1 MRQEGDIVLWW
12 LAKLAAAEPFPPVA
26 FGGGAIW
33 GADFGVDVPA
43 MRYDYD
49 MEYAGYAYIQS
60 LVSKITGINV
70 RWVNAGLGGA
80 AIYFILPS
88 LSGGF
93 LLSAS
98 NYAISPMIRLMAYHK
113 LYVGQITIE
122 WNNRYFPTA
131 PAFTLYKVTVNFFA
145 SEVVETITFTIAPRQ
160 VQPNISYKRFDVP
173 LEILPNQLLIFS
185 LNQQWSGNQPFNDIV
200 STIRLQDCVL
210 DRI

>member
-33 GADFGVDVPA
+33 GADFGVNVSAQTTED
-43 MRYDYD
+43 
-49 MEYAGYAYIQS
+49 AGYAYIQS

-88 LSGGF
+88 LSSGF
-93 LLSAS
+93 LFSAG

-122 WNNRYFPTA
+122 WNNEYFPTA

>member
-12 LAKLAAAEPFPPVA
+12 LAKLAAAEPFPPVV

-33 GADFGVDVPA
+33 GADFGVNVPA
-43 MRYDYD
+43 LTT
-49 MEYAGYAYIQS
+49 EYAGYAYIQR
-60 LVSKITGINV
+60 LVSNITGINV
-70 RWVNAGLGGA
+70 SWVNASLGGA

-88 LSGGF
+88 LSSGA
-93 LLSAS
+93 LLSVG

-122 WNNRYFPTA
+122 WNNNYFSTA

-145 SEVVETITFTIAPRQ
+145 AEVVETITFTIAPRQ

-185 LNQQWSGNQPFNDIV
+185 LNQNWPGPGPFSDIV

-210 DRI
+210 ERI